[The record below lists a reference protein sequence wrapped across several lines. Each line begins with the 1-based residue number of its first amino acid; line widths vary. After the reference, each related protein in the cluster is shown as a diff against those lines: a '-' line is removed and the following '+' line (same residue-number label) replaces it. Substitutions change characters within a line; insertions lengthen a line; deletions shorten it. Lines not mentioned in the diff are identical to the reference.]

1 MNEEAAYLARLAALH
16 AKNWPAGVPRESHY
30 PFGRRPLSE
39 YLRERARLQ
48 PHKPVVVFY
57 GRELGFGELDAL
69 SDRFAALLAA
79 RGVQRGDRVAVFM
92 PNCPQFLV
100 AFYGI
105 LKLGAVHV
113 PVNPLF
119 KAEEVLYELRD
130 SGAQV
135 MLALDQLMD
144 VARAARAQGA
154 LRHLFVTSFADMR
167 PDHPT
172 LPLPA
177 AVAAARI
184 DCPDAEDLLPALA
197 TTTPIAPDAL
207 PPPGLDDVAALNYT
221 GGTTGLPKGC
231 VHTQADMLY
240 TAAATHSISVDLRE
254 DDVGIGINPAFWIAG
269 ENALLIQPVFS
280 GVTVVM
286 LARWDPV
293 AWMAAVQRYRV
304 SFAGLVLDSAVEV
317 MEHPDVARYDLRSL
331 RSMRVSSFVKKL
343 GMGYRE
349 RWRALTGTTMIE
361 SAWGMTE
368 THTNDSF
375 TRGMQE
381 GDFDLHARPIFVGLP
396 MPGTEFKVCDF
407 DTGALLP
414 LGSEGE
420 LCCRTPSLLKGYWN
434 KPEANAQTLRG
445 GWLHTGDIAMLDE
458 HGYLHFLGRR
468 KEMLKVKGMSVFPAE
483 VEALLGM
490 HPAVLGS
497 GVVGRAD
504 ADRGE
509 VPVAFVRL
517 DPAQA
522 AGCTAQALQDWCR
535 ERMASYK
542 VPEIRLVE
550 RLATSATGKVLKNEL
565 TALLAQERGAGP

>member
-1 MNEEAAYLARLAALH
+1 MQEVDYLAHLAALH
-16 AKNWPAGVPRESHY
+16 RKNWPAGVPREIAY
-30 PFGRRPLSE
+30 PLGQRPLSE

-48 PHKPVVVFY
+48 PDKATIVFY
-57 GRELGFGELDAL
+57 GRALSFGELDAL

-79 RGVQRGDRVAVFM
+79 RGVVRGDRVAVFM

-154 LRHLFVTSFADMR
+154 LRHLFVTCLADML
-167 PDHPT
+167 PPVPT

-177 AVAAARI
+177 ALTAAPIA
-184 DCPDAEDLLPALA
+184 CPDAEDLLPALA
-197 TTTPIAPDAL
+197 RTAPIAL
-207 PPPGLDDVAALNYT
+207 PLPGLDDVAALNYT

-231 VHTQADMLY
+231 VHTQGDMLY
-240 TAAATHSISVDLRE
+240 TAAATHSVSVGLRE
-254 DDVGIGINPAFWIAG
+254 DDVGIGVNPVFWIAG

-280 GVTVVM
+280 GITMVM

-293 AWMAAVQRYRV
+293 AWMMAVQHYRV
-304 SFAGLVLDSAVEV
+304 SFASLVLDTAVEV
-317 MEHPDVARYDLRSL
+317 MEHPDVEGYDLRSL

-343 GMGYRE
+343 GLAYRQ

-361 SAWGMTE
+361 AAWGMTE
-368 THTNDSF
+368 THTNDTF
-375 TRGMQE
+375 TRGMQQD
-381 GDFDLHARPIFVGLP
+381 DFDLQSRPIFVGLP
-396 MPGTEFKVCDF
+396 MPGTELKICDF

-458 HGYLHFLGRR
+458 QGYLHFLGRR
-468 KEMLKVKGMSVFPAE
+468 KEMLKVRGMSVFPAE
-483 VEALLGM
+483 IEALLGM

-497 GVVGRAD
+497 GVVGRVD
-504 ADRGE
+504 AHKGE
-509 VPVAFVRL
+509 VPVAFIQL

-522 AGCTAQALQDWCR
+522 AGLTAEALQDWCR
-535 ERMASYK
+535 ERMATYK
-542 VPEIRLVE
+542 VPEIRLVAQ
-550 RLATSATGKVLKNEL
+550 LVTSATGKVLKGKLSE
-565 TALLAQERGAGP
+565 LLAQEDGAARH

>member
-1 MNEEAAYLARLAALH
+1 MTQEDAYLAHLAALRAQH
-16 AKNWPAGVPRESHY
+16 WPAGVPREIHY
-30 PFGRRPLSE
+30 PLGQRPVSE

-48 PHKPVVVFY
+48 PDKPVVIFY
-57 GRELGFGELDAL
+57 GRALAFAELDEL
-69 SDRFAALLAA
+69 SDRFAALLSA

-119 KAEEVLYELRD
+119 KTEEVLYELRD

-135 MLALDQLMD
+135 MLALYQLMD
-144 VARAARAQGA
+144 VARAARDQGA

-167 PDHPT
+167 PDVPT

-177 AVAAARI
+177 AVAAPRI
-184 DCPDAEDLLPALA
+184 ACPDAEDLLPALA
-197 TTTPIAPDAL
+197 QTQPVPL
-207 PPPGLDDVAALNYT
+207 PVPGLDDIAALNYT

-231 VHTQADMLY
+231 VHTQGDMLY
-240 TAAATHSISVDLRE
+240 TAAATHGISVDLQE
-254 DDVGIGINPAFWIAG
+254 DDIGIGINPAFWIAG

-293 AWMAAVQRYRV
+293 AWMMAVQHYRV
-304 SFAGLVLDSAVEV
+304 SFAGLVLDSAVEIL
-317 MEHPDVARYDLRSL
+317 EHPDVGQYNLRSL

-343 GMGYRE
+343 GLGYRE

-368 THTNDSF
+368 THTNDTF
-375 TRGMQE
+375 TRGMQQD
-381 GDFDLHARPIFVGLP
+381 DFDLKTRPIFVGLP

-407 DTGALLP
+407 ETGALLP

-458 HGYLHFLGRR
+458 QGYLHFLGRR

-490 HPAVLGS
+490 HPAVVGS
-497 GVVGRAD
+497 GVVGRVD
-504 ADRGE
+504 ADKGE

-517 DPAQA
+517 DPKLG
-522 AGCTAQALQDWCR
+522 AGLTADALHGWCR
-535 ERMASYK
+535 ERMATYK
-542 VPEIRLVE
+542 VPEIRLVDH
-550 RLATSATGKVLKNEL
+550 LVTSATGKVLKGEL
-565 TALLAQERGAGP
+565 TALLAQESAAGQ